1 MTGEKKRKICIAAA
15 LMAVIA
21 AIVILAFLCW
31 TQLPV
36 FDRGKP
42 VPFEIAPG
50 GTARTVANQLNGQN
64 VPISDTLFVLLV
76 RLSGNSSGLRAG
88 PYELKAGETPAR
100 LLEKITKG
108 IFAMESLTIIE
119 GWKFH
124 QMRQAI
130 AKHPGLNHETADLS
144 ERELL
149 KRLGLSHHAG
159 EGLFFPDTYLFK
171 KGTPDILIYQLA
183 HNAMMARLNAYWDDR
198 DPGLPYKNPYE
209 ALIMAS
215 IVEKETAHPA
225 DRDMISGVFVNRLK
239 AGMKLQTDPT
249 VIYGMGKKYRGKIRR
264 IDLRTDTPY
273 NTYTRY
279 GLPPTPIALPGR
291 EALEAAFY
299 PAETDALYFVARGDG
314 TSHFS
319 RTLDEHNKAVD
330 KYIR

>member
-1 MTGEKKRKICIAAA
+1 MHCGCPDGSHRRYCHTGLSLLDTIAG
-15 LMAVIA
+15 IR
-21 AIVILAFLCW
+21 
-31 TQLPV
+31 Q
-36 FDRGKP
+36 GKP

-88 PYELKAGETPAR
+88 LYELKAGETPAR

-171 KGTPDILIYQLA
+171 KGTPDILSTGWL
-183 HNAMMARLNAYWDDR
+183 
-198 DPGLPYKNPYE
+198 
-209 ALIMAS
+209 
-215 IVEKETAHPA
+215 T
-225 DRDMISGVFVNRLK
+225 
-239 AGMKLQTDPT
+239 
-249 VIYGMGKKYRGKIRR
+249 
-264 IDLRTDTPY
+264 
-273 NTYTRY
+273 TR
-279 GLPPTPIALPGR
+279 
-291 EALEAAFY
+291 
-299 PAETDALYFVARGDG
+299 
-314 TSHFS
+314 
-319 RTLDEHNKAVD
+319 
-330 KYIR
+330 